1 MNIFSDPIYLA
12 YFLFG
17 LGILGLIFLIF
28 RAFILWY
35 WGIQEIISKLN
46 MIEKNTRKEEP
57 KVLPETTVKEPIEK

>member
-46 MIEKNTRKEEP
+46 MIEKNTRREEP